1 MYRPPP
7 GSIPNMFPPGPPM
20 PPFARPPFGGPPP
33 PPGMYGAPFM
43 PMRPP
48 MMMPPPRPDADHLYN
63 KLQAFGLDNK
73 VTTVWV
79 GKISPVVEDE
89 TVKRLLES
97 CGSVNSWARVE
108 ANGQQKS
115 FGFCFFA
122 NAEGALRA
130 FRLLDNLLVGDENLK
145 LKVDGKT
152 ETYLQLYDVKRK
164 EFEVKEKAECD
175 STGRP
180 FPTILPWTD
189 RDDRDTRAKD
199 TIERL
204 IEPINRALSGSG
216 EGEGV
221 VSREIRNYRE
231 RQAKMEKEKRL
242 REEELDRK
250 RKEREEEEK
259 KQEEKRKERLEKKF
273 KDNEKDWIEHEKVRD
288 TERRRILQDMRERT
302 LKRKKDLLL
311 DDEDD
316 KARRRKIR
324 SKENRRRRMR
334 EKEEDENERIH
345 EQEVDAVLQKE
356 DRKRLVE
363 EEKRKL
369 VEDAKKFQLE
379 KAEEWQLGQNE
390 TAKKNETSVGS
401 FETIQPQDGE
411 EEKPGFIPR
420 QVKTD
425 VTKSRVSVS
434 LSGQKR
440 LASAVGFSAEE
451 PEEENPVVAN
461 IITTNKKVRLATL
474 DVEIAKKAKEEAA
487 RAEAK
492 NVINQIPTDQPALFE
507 YKINW
512 DLIDAKK
519 LIDDKLRPWVSKKI
533 TEYLGEEE
541 PTLIEYVCKKL
552 HEHSP
557 PQDIIAQL
565 QHVLEEEASTF
576 VIKMWRMLIYVML
589 MS

>member
-1 MYRPPP
+1 
-7 GSIPNMFPPGPPM
+7 
-20 PPFARPPFGGPPP
+20 
-33 PPGMYGAPFM
+33 
-43 PMRPP
+43 
-48 MMMPPPRPDADHLYN
+48 
-63 KLQAFGLDNK
+63 
-73 VTTVWV
+73 
-79 GKISPVVEDE
+79 VVEDD
-89 TVKRLLES
+89 TVKRLLEA

-122 NAEGALRA
+122 NAEGALRS

-152 ETYLQLYDVKRK
+152 DTYLQLYDVKRK

-180 FPTILPWTD
+180 FPMLPWTE
-189 RDDRDTRAKD
+189 RDDRDTRAKE

-204 IEPINRALSGSG
+204 IEPINRALSGTG

-231 RQAKMEKEKRL
+231 RQAKMDKEKRQ

-259 KQEEKRKERLEKKF
+259 KQEEKRKERLDKKF

-288 TERRRILQDMRERT
+288 TERRKILQDMRERT

-334 EKEEDENERIH
+334 EKEEEEHERVQ
-345 EQEVDAVLQKE
+345 EQELDAVRQIE
-356 DRKRLVE
+356 DRKLAKV

-369 VEDAKKFQLE
+369 EEEHKKFQLE
-379 KAEEWQLGQNE
+379 KADEWQRGQNE
-390 TAKKNETSVGS
+390 NAKKNESSGGI
-401 FETIQPQDGE
+401 FETILQEGE
-411 EEKPGFIPR
+411 DKLGLIPR
-420 QVKTD
+420 QIKTD
-425 VTKSRVSVS
+425 ATKSRVSVS
-434 LSGQKR
+434 LSGQQKR
-440 LASAVGFSAEE
+440 VASTVGFSAEE
-451 PEEENPVVAN
+451 AEEENPVVAN
-461 IITTNKKVRLATL
+461 IITTNKKIRLTTL
-474 DVEIAKKAKEEAA
+474 DADIAKKAKEEAA

-492 NVINQIPTDQPALFE
+492 NVINQIPTEQAPLFE

-519 LIDDKLRPWVSKKI
+519 LIDDKLRPWVAKKI

-541 PTLIEYVCKKL
+541 PTLIEYVCRKL
-552 HEHSP
+552 HEHVP
-557 PQDIIAQL
+557 PQDILAQL
-565 QHVLEEEASTF
+565 QHVLEEEANTF
-576 VIKMWRMLIYVML
+576 VVKMWRMLIYVML